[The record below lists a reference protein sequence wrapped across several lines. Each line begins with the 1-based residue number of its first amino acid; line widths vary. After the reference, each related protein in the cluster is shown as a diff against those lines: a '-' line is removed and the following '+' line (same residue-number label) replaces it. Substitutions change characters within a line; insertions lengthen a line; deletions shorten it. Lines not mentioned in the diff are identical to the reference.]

1 MILDS
6 CDIPIVLAPLA
17 GGPSTPE
24 LVSFTFGIP
33 AGLADYVNLWAGQA
47 YPLTATAPAAADLV
61 RELWDQARAALGQ
74 AAGRYL

>member
-24 LVSFTFGIP
+24 LAGPGVSNVGRAGASSLP
-33 AGLADYVNLWAGQA
+33 ATSLL
-47 YPLTATAPAAADLV
+47 LS
-61 RELWDQARAALGQ
+61 
-74 AAGRYL
+74 